1 MNKGIWCA
9 IGAYASWGVLPI
21 YWKLI
26 RSVPATQIIGHRIV
40 WSLATVV
47 VLILLMR
54 KWADFR
60 AALASE
66 SRGRIFRAYGAA
78 ALLIGVNWLIY
89 VWAVNAGFIIETSLG
104 YFINPLL
111 SVAMGVVFF
120 KERLRPLQLVSVALA
135 GAGVLYLTV
144 VHGSF
149 PWIALSLSITF
160 GLYGLVKKTA
170 PLGSFEGLALETGIL
185 LVPAFLYLT
194 LAYANGTGAF
204 LHGTAITDILL
215 AGAGIITTMPL
226 IMFAAA
232 ARRIPLSL
240 MGILQYISPTLQFL
254 VGLVL
259 YREPFS
265 RLHFVGYGL
274 VWLALILFAFESL
287 KARQAAGAIMEPE

>member
-1 MNKGIWCA
+1 MNKGSWCA
-9 IGAYASWGVLPI
+9 VGAYASWGVFPI
-21 YWKLI
+21 YWKLL
-26 RSVPATQIIGHRIV
+26 RQVPAAQIIGHRIV

-47 VLILLMR
+47 VLILLMG

-60 AALASE
+60 AAFT
-66 SRGRIFRAYGAA
+66 RGSAGKILRVYIAA
-78 ALLIGVNWLIY
+78 ALLIGANWLIY
-89 VWAVNAGFIIETSLG
+89 VWAVNADFIIETSLG

-111 SVAMGVVFF
+111 SVALGVVFF
-120 KERLRPLQLVSVALA
+120 KERLKPLQWFSVALA
-135 GAGVLYLTV
+135 AAGVIYLTV
-144 VHGSF
+144 VHGGI

-170 PLGSFEGLALETGIL
+170 PLGSFEGLALETGL
-185 LVPAFLYLT
+185 LFAPALMYLT
-194 LAYANGTGAF
+194 LICTNGTGAF
-204 LHGTAITDILL
+204 LHGTATTDILL
-215 AGAGIITTMPL
+215 VGAGIITTMPL

-254 VGLVL
+254 VGLIL

-265 RLHFVGYGL
+265 RLHLVGYGL

-287 KARQAAGAIMEPE
+287 PARQAAAAIMEPE